1 MLIKITKQTLK
12 IFIKSLIPPIIF
24 FMLNKIRIKK
34 YGWKGEYKTWAQ
46 AKNDSTGYDTN
57 TILQAV
63 KESSLKVKN
72 GQAIYERDS
81 VLYDEIHYSWPL
93 LASILLC
100 ATKNGKLN
108 VVDFGGSLGSTYFQN
123 KKFLDKINKVD
134 WSVIEQK
141 HFVDTGNEEFEDERL
156 HFYHDFKTCMKEQ
169 KNDIILLSSVLQYI
183 EKPYILL
190 DNILQYNFEYIVIDK
205 TPFSLDNE
213 DHIKL
218 QVVSPNIYEA
228 CYPSWLFSEKS
239 LIEYFTSNSY
249 TLFEKFSDEDS
260 LHANKN
266 DLFDFNGMVWEKNQ

>member
-1 MLIKITKQTLK
+1 MKKNLISQI
-12 IFIKSLIPPIIF
+12 IKNWVPPIIA
-24 FMLNKIRIKK
+24 KILKSCFSSKK
-34 YGWKGEYKTWAQ
+34 GSSFTGEYTSWEEALDHCK
-46 AKNDSTGYDTN
+46 GYDDAD
-57 TILQAV
+57 ILKNVLA
-63 KESSLKVKN
+63 STLKVKL
-72 GQAIYERDS
+72 GEAAYERDGIIFNTI
-81 VLYDEIHYSWPL
+81 EYSWEA
-93 LASILLC
+93 LAGIMWAASRNNGQLC
-100 ATKNGKLN
+100 VL
-108 VVDFGGSLGSTYFQN
+108 DIGGSLGTTYFQN

-266 DLFDFNGMVWEKNQ
+266 DLFEFNGMVWEKNQ